1 MDDCAGGERVLPYI
15 VALAEALFYLWSVPV
30 TLAVVMDSGT
40 GLRLGAGVSAFVR
53 HRARRRALSDLSA
66 AHGGSGGPD
75 RGAMLRVLR
84 RVRFDRLELTG
95 RASLGDA
102 AATALLCGALNGLG
116 CGLGH
121 RAGVLRVAVR
131 PDFSNDF
138 HLELRGM
145 LTARAGKVIA
155 AALTAGRPGAGKEG
169 RENGEASH

>member
-1 MDDCAGGERVLPYI
+1 MLPYI

-40 GLRLGAGVSAFVR
+40 GLRPGVGVSAFVR
-53 HRARRRALSDLSA
+53 HRARRRALADLA
-66 AHGGSGGPD
+66 GGAGEGSGGLDP
-75 RGAMLRVLR
+75 GAVRRVLR

-116 CGLGH
+116 CGLRG
-121 RAGVLRVAVR
+121 RAAALRVAVR

-138 HLELRGM
+138 RVELRGM
-145 LTARAGKVIA
+145 LTAPAGKVIA
-155 AALTAGRPGAGKEG
+155 AALTVGRPGAGKEG
-169 RENGEASH
+169 REHGEASH